1 MDDTNVAY
9 LKIKK
14 EIDEMIT
21 FNCVNVVNQLPNYY
35 GMHFYSIKFIV
46 YENKLVQKILKLNK
60 NSYLYTPILK
70 DNSLNINS

>member
-35 GMHFYSIKFIV
+35 GMYFYSIKFIV